1 MIYCDVFYIRIYEK
15 QAWLYLGFEIN
26 YAAAAAARS
35 TPKEENVVLYISA
48 FK

>member
-1 MIYCDVFYIRIYEK
+1 MFLILEYEK

-26 YAAAAAARS
+26 YAAAAARS
-35 TPKEENVVLYISA
+35 TPKEENVVLCISA

>member
-1 MIYCDVFYIRIYEK
+1 MIYWDVFDIRIYEK

-26 YAAAAAARS
+26 YAAAAARS